1 MQDDTIREL
10 VKATGF
16 SRELTPE
23 LLAGIKTRLADAYI
37 AEVMDGKSNAC
48 KHADSDSDSNAG
60 EKSEEAK
67 ELERGLYI
75 QTRGANP

>member
-10 VKATGF
+10 VKAAGF

-48 KHADSDSDSNAG
+48 KRADSDSDSNAG
-60 EKSEEAK
+60 KSQK
-67 ELERGLYI
+67 KLKS
-75 QTRGANP
+75 

>member
-1 MQDDTIREL
+1 MTEYTTKRLHDYMQDDTIREL
-10 VKATGF
+10 VKAAGF

-48 KHADSDSDSNAG
+48 KRADS
-60 EKSEEAK
+60 E
-67 ELERGLYI
+67 ELERGLDI